1 MPGTASKLAYP
12 NLCETFK
19 RVRLTREN
27 RKLSNE
33 FVHFEKV
40 FSNNVGSLN
49 VEKVEFF

>member
-1 MPGTASKLAYP
+1 MPGTTSKLAYP

-33 FVHFEKV
+33 FVNYEKV
-40 FSNNVGSLN
+40 FINNLDSLN
-49 VEKVEFF
+49 VEKV